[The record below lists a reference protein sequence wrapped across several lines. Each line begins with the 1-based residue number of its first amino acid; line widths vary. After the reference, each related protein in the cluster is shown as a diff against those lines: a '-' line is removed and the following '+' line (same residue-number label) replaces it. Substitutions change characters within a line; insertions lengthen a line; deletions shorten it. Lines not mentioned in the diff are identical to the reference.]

1 MADIVLELEEVS
13 KVYGDVKAL
22 LDVSLQVRRGK
33 VLVVLGPNG
42 AGKTTLLKLMAGLLP
57 PDSGR
62 ILYKG
67 NPVNAGLSRQLRRK
81 VTMVFQRAAVF
92 NTTVYEN
99 VAYGLKIRGLPKAEV
114 EEHVLEALEKVGI
127 RNLKDRR
134 ARSLSGGEQQK
145 LSLARA
151 IALKPEVLLLDEPTV
166 NLDPSSASA
175 VEAFIGRIKRE
186 TTLVVSTHNLF
197 QAKRLADRLAILFH
211 GRLLEEGEAS
221 RVFSGSTHPEAAR
234 FLRGESFF

>member
-1 MADIVLELEEVS
+1 MVLELEEVS
-13 KVYGDVKAL
+13 KAYGDVKAL
-22 LDVSLQVRRGK
+22 VDVSLQVRRNRI
-33 VLVVLGPNG
+33 LVVLGPNG
-42 AGKTTLLKLMAGLLP
+42 AGKTTLLKLMAGLLS

-81 VTMVFQRAAVF
+81 VTMVFQRATVF

-114 EEHVLEALEKVGI
+114 EERVLEALEKVGI
-127 RNLKDRR
+127 GNLRDRK

-175 VEAFIGRIKRE
+175 VEAFISRIKPE
-186 TTLVVSTHNLF
+186 TTLVLSTHNLF
-197 QAKRLADRLAILFH
+197 QARRLADRLAILFR

-221 RVFSGSTHPEAAR
+221 RVFSSPTHPEAAR
-234 FLRGESFF
+234 FLSGETFF

>member
-1 MADIVLELEEVS
+1 MADIVLELEEVG
-13 KVYGDVKAL
+13 KAYGEVKAL
-22 LDVSLQVRRGK
+22 VDVSLQVRRNK
-33 VLVVLGPNG
+33 ILVVLGPNG
-42 AGKTTLLKLMAGLLP
+42 AGKTTLLKLMAGLLSP
-57 PDSGR
+57 NSGR

-81 VTMVFQRAAVF
+81 VTMVFQRATVF

-114 EEHVLEALEKVGI
+114 EERVLDALEKVGI
-127 RNLKDRR
+127 RNLRDRK

-166 NLDPSSASA
+166 NLDSSSASA
-175 VEAFIGRIKRE
+175 VEAFISRIKRE
-186 TTLVVSTHNLF
+186 TTLVISTHNLF
-197 QAKRLADRLAILFH
+197 QARRLADRLAILSR
-211 GRLLEEGEAS
+211 GRLLEEGEAQ

-234 FLRGESFF
+234 FLSGESFF